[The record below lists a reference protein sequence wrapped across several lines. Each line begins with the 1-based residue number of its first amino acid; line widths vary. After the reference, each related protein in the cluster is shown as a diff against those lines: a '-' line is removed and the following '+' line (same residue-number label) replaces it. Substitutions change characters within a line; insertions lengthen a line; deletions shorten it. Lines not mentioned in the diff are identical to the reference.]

1 MPGCRA
7 IKKYPLAWWLN
18 DHQGWG
24 SCKQRDRVVEGD
36 LLPFAALCTHQK
48 FYDQFV
54 VTNCHPGSSY
64 LTANKPRCSAPTCL
78 FARLYILAK
87 NALPV
92 PWKSASRS
100 TAKILLRNARI
111 CFLADVYVWL
121 KIRKWVWRFFDI
133 TVYYRSLSICSS
145 FPNFSIIEN
154 SRIFEY
160 SFYTIIYLFGSCFL
174 EIQAFE
180 EYYDESFKV
189 VQRIEHVRVLC
200 Y

>member
-24 SCKQRDRVVEGD
+24 SCKQRDRVVEGE

-54 VTNCHPGSSY
+54 VTNCYPGSSY

-87 NALPV
+87 NALSV
-92 PWKSASRS
+92 PWKSAPLRKYCCATLAHVFLRMYMYGWRS
-100 TAKILLRNARI
+100 ENGFEDFSTLQFIIVVFLLFVLLFRI
-111 CFLADVYVWL
+111 
-121 KIRKWVWRFFDI
+121 
-133 TVYYRSLSICSS
+133 
-145 FPNFSIIEN
+145 FPL
-154 SRIFEY
+154 SRILEY
-160 SFYTIIYLFGSCFL
+160 SNVRFIPLCTYLEL
-174 EIQAFE
+174 AFWK
-180 EYYDESFKV
+180 FKLSKSITTN
-189 VQRIEHVRVLC
+189 RSK
-200 Y
+200 